1 MSNKKLVV
9 LGIVAVLM
17 VVWAVVQ
24 SRISRRHW
32 TKPDTPV
39 YLIQGLNPDDIG
51 SIVLGTGDDAVTL
64 KRIEGR
70 FVVVNKD
77 NYPAVTGKINE
88 LITTCLDIRTSEL
101 YTDDPAN
108 HKDLG
113 VTEQDAR
120 SVVKFFKPNSEP
132 LVGIVI
138 GNTKEQGQG
147 SFVRLTSSDKVY
159 VTLKSPWID
168 QRAMNYID
176 QKLLSLDRK
185 DIESVTVTG
194 PNDVY
199 TLHAKEGQGIV
210 LEEDIPE
217 GKKLKGSDYEQV
229 FNALT
234 SLRFDDVK
242 KASKAEKDLNFDRQ
256 YVCRLKNST
265 VYTIKVAQKDNKT
278 YYITCDAEFTDK
290 TPITKEKEVESK
302 EELKKKEAMLIA
314 RDKAKEFSRKHNG
327 WIYVISEYK
336 AKNLTKRLS
345 ELLEDVTEDS
355 AEADLVGEK

>member
-1 MSNKKLVV
+1 MSSRKLIV

-24 SRISRRHW
+24 SRISGR
-32 TKPDTPV
+32 PGAEPNTPV
-39 YLIQGLNPDDIG
+39 YLIQGLDPADID
-51 SIVLGTGDDAVTL
+51 SIVLGAGDDAVTL

-70 FVVVNKD
+70 FVVANKD
-77 NYPAVTGKINE
+77 NYPAVAGKIND
-88 LITTCLDIRTSEL
+88 LITSCLDIRTSEL
-101 YTDDPAN
+101 YTDEPAN

-120 SVVKFFKPNSEP
+120 SVVKFFRHNSEP
-132 LVGIVI
+132 LVGVVI

-168 QRAMNYID
+168 QRAVNYID
-176 QKLLSLDRK
+176 QQLFSLDRK

-199 TLHAKEGQGIV
+199 TLHAKQGQGIV
-210 LEEDIPE
+210 LEEPLPQ

-242 KASKAEKDLNFDRQ
+242 KASKAQKDLNFDRQ
-256 YVCRLKNST
+256 YICRLKNST
-265 VYTIKVAQKDNKT
+265 VYTIKVAQKNDKM
-278 YYITCDAEFTDK
+278 YITCDAEFTDK
-290 TPITKEKEVESK
+290 TPVTKEKEVESQEQLK
-302 EELKKKEAMLIA
+302 EKEARLIA
-314 RDKAKEFSRKHNG
+314 RDKAKEFSGKHNG
-327 WIYVISEYK
+327 WVYVIAESK

-355 AEADLVGEK
+355 AEVDLVGEK